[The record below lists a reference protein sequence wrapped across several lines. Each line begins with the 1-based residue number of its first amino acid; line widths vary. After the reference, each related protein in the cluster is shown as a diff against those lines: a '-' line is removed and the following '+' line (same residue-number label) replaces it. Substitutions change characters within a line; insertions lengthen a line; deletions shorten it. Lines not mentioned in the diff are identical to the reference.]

1 MEKIDTVEDAIQ
13 MQYDLQREEN
23 SLSKEIESLL
33 ISVRECE
40 CKIKHLQTQVPDGI
54 VLKSDAQEL
63 TTAAQFTAS
72 LASTVSGKM
81 RKIDLVQNRVS
92 ECLQRVADIS
102 DLKKCTEG
110 IQSALDNEEYENA
123 AIIVQRFLSID
134 EAQVRKSAQSQGTS
148 LDQAFAKLHEA
159 RKKLQQMVMKKFED
173 AKAEG
178 DVASVERFFKLF
190 PFLNQQEEGLKKF
203 SEYLSS
209 KIPSESTLAANSKM
223 KTHHEQLGLLFQEVA
238 KIIDVH
244 QVLVET
250 YYKHGNLLFVLQ
262 IIQGK
267 CDEMVKR
274 IFDDFKRTRNFN
286 LTLAYVDKSLKTQVN
301 AWSSAPVTKVDPRE
315 LDTLLIEII
324 LMISRS
330 QTYLAFLEKRAT
342 DDLIVAYQAD
352 SPAKLKES
360 LALVQKLIRECKL
373 ASIMQELSGQYVLM
387 EEYFMK
393 ESVVKAIQ
401 MDDGGPLTEV
411 TIASSMFDDVFFIMK
426 NCIRRAIS
434 SKNIDVLCA
443 IVNHCIT
450 TLDTSYAHALQER
463 IKYGMPMA
471 MASAAASLDLS
482 QAYNAI
488 QAGRYLQSSVDLEKS
503 KRLFLTGVNNLDLSS
518 ECILS
523 LMSNIEEEAA
533 KAFNF
538 SIVAHKTGKE
548 STQASEHAKLNCC
561 LQELKNLIDKFA
573 SLTRDGIW
581 KLYENPL
588 KPLIKCW
595 CDELQFEKQDLTEN
609 DVSELERNSPDGLRK
624 ATSTLLLQLDQ
635 VFKDLQPQ
643 LTGNCYNQLI
653 LVFSAEVATRIRN
666 TIYKCSYN
674 KVRVPLRDHSL
685 LNHRQ
690 SKLMDVSLSLPFS
703 PSLLRQLGALQ
714 LEKEVRFI
722 INYLISLTSQVIR
735 DKFTGLRLILQIL
748 IVESVS
754 DAIDYGSNAAAVSP
768 VSNKL
773 PPSEVR
779 SILKLRCDL
788 KREEIK
794 RLKFT

>member
-1 MEKIDTVEDAIQ
+1 MGEVNTLEEAIR
-13 MQYDLQREEN
+13 MRDDLIQEEE
-23 SLSKEIESLL
+23 SLSKSIESLL
-33 ISVRECE
+33 NTVKQCE
-40 CKIKHLQTQVPDGI
+40 SKIKHLQTQVPDGI
-54 VLKSDAQEL
+54 ILKSDAQEL
-63 TTAAQFTAS
+63 TTAAQFSAS

-81 RKIDLVQNRVS
+81 RKIDLVRNRVS

-148 LDQAFAKLHEA
+148 LDQAFVKLHEA
-159 RKKLQQMVMKKFED
+159 RKKLQQMVMKKFDD
-173 AKAEG
+173 AKTEG

-203 SEYLSS
+203 ADYLSS
-209 KIPSESTLAANSKM
+209 KIPTESTLTTNNKM

-238 KIIDVH
+238 KIIDIH

-262 IIQGK
+262 IIQEK

-301 AWSSAPVTKVDPRE
+301 AWSSTPVTKIDPRE

-330 QTYLAFLEKRAT
+330 QTYLSFLEQRAT
-342 DDLIVAYQAD
+342 DDITVAYQAD
-352 SPAKLKES
+352 SPSKLKES
-360 LALVQKLIRECKL
+360 LDLVQKLIRECKL
-373 ASIMQELSGQYVLM
+373 ASIMQELSGQYVLI

-393 ESVVKAIQ
+393 ESVAKAIQ
-401 MDDGGPLTEV
+401 MDDGGPLSEV

-434 SKNIDVLCA
+434 SKNMDVLCA

-450 TLDTSYAHALQER
+450 TLDTSYANALQER

-518 ECILS
+518 QCILN
-523 LMSNIEEEAA
+523 LMKNIEDEAS
-533 KAFNF
+533 KTFNF
-538 SIVAHKTGKE
+538 STGSTKT
-548 STQASEHAKLNCC
+548 SLQASENAKLNCC
-561 LQELKNLIDKFA
+561 LQELKNLINKFEC
-573 SLTRDGIW
+573 LTRDGVW

-588 KPLIKCW
+588 KPLIKYW
-595 CDELQFEKQDLTEN
+595 CDELLFEKQDLNEN
-609 DVSELERNSPDGLRK
+609 DVTELERNSPDGLRK

-643 LTGNCYNQLI
+643 LTNNCYNQLI
-653 LVFSAEVATRIRN
+653 LVFSTEVATRIRN

-674 KVRVPLRDHSL
+674 KVC
-685 LNHRQ
+685 
-690 SKLMDVSLSLPFS
+690 
-703 PSLLRQLGALQ
+703 
-714 LEKEVRFI
+714 I
-722 INYLISLTSQVIR
+722 IWRTITLTH
-735 DKFTGLRLILQIL
+735 
-748 IVESVS
+748 
-754 DAIDYGSNAAAVSP
+754 
-768 VSNKL
+768 
-773 PPSEVR
+773 
-779 SILKLRCDL
+779 
-788 KREEIK
+788 
-794 RLKFT
+794 